1 MSGGVQYAVGE
12 EGTHLAYRVLEP
24 EPPCANPP
32 DLVFISPGLVPV
44 EIFEEEAGL
53 TRLLDG
59 LRGLGRLTVFD
70 RRGIGLSDPI
80 TDWQRPV
87 LDQWADDLATVIN
100 ALDLH
105 NVVIISSEGYGIG
118 SRFVAQHPERVAQI
132 VIYDPFIT
140 PEEDWEEVSGRWFDD
155 VIANLG
161 GERDL
166 LEFMAPS
173 RANDPTFRD
182 WYDRAGRMGAS
193 PATARRVWD
202 SVQASRPGD
211 HRLDQITVPTL
222 VLHRK
227 DNPIAPKGTVSYLLE
242 QIPDA
247 TCAEV
252 DGADA
257 FMFAGDV
264 DPLIGEIADF
274 VVGER
279 RVPPP
284 QRLLAAVMF
293 TDLVGSTARAASLG
307 DAQWKALLDRHDTA
321 TRAAVGRTGGTVVKT
336 TGDGV
341 LATFPSATA
350 ALTAAMRLQTHLAD
364 DDLQIRVG
372 LHVGEID
379 RRGDD
384 ISGLAVN
391 IAARVMSL
399 ADDGGVAVTAPVVAA
414 LVGQATKFE
423 SMGSHELK
431 GIPGTWDLC
440 RVVL

>member
-12 EGTHLAYRVLEP
+12 DGTHLAYRVLEP
-24 EPPCANPP
+24 EPPCENPP
-32 DLVFISPGLVPV
+32 DLVFISAGLVPLEIFDEEPGLV
-44 EIFEEEAGL
+44 
-53 TRLLDG
+53 RLLDG

-87 LDQWADDLATVIN
+87 LDQWADDLATLIEST
-100 ALDLH
+100 DLH
-105 NVVIISSEGYGIG
+105 DVVIISAEGYGVG
-118 SRFVAQHPERVAQI
+118 SRYVAQHPERVAQI

-140 PEEDWEEVSGRWFDD
+140 PETEWEEVSGRWFDD

-202 SVQASRPGD
+202 SVQASRPSD
-211 HRLDQITVPTL
+211 HRLDEITVPTL
-222 VLHRK
+222 LLHRR
-227 DNPIAPKGTVSYLLE
+227 DNPIAPKGTVDYILGT
-242 QIPDA
+242 IPDVK
-247 TCAEV
+247 CAEV
-252 DGADA
+252 EGADA

-264 DPLIGEIADF
+264 DSLIGEIADF

-293 TDLVGSTARAASLG
+293 TDLVGSTERAASLG
-307 DAQWKALLDRHDTA
+307 DARWKELLDRHDTA
-321 TRAAVGRTGGTVVKT
+321 TRAAVGRAGGTVVKT

-350 ALTAAMRLQTHLAD
+350 ALSAATRLSARLAD
-364 DDLQIRVG
+364 DELNIRVG
-372 LHVGEID
+372 IHVGEID

-399 ADDGGVAVTAPVVAA
+399 AGDGNVAVTAPVVAA
-414 LVGQATKFE
+414 LVGQAANFE

-431 GIPGTWDLC
+431 GIPGAWDLFS
-440 RVVL
+440 LML